1 MKINKINM
9 VKNSREN
16 VLIIQIVNLNF
27 VVMNNIDASIQFK
40 H

>member
-9 VKNSREN
+9 VKTSRED

-27 VVMNNIDASIQFK
+27 VVINNIDANL
-40 H
+40 